1 MIVQWRVLSFYA
13 NYFGI
18 HLRLVLY
25 QTSYHSVNYSLHVL
39 YIQGY
44 LSFLFFFISG
54 LSVMDVDTLN
64 LVEPDLSI

>member
-39 YIQGY
+39 YIQ
-44 LSFLFFFISG
+44 
-54 LSVMDVDTLN
+54 DVQCFYFELIQ
-64 LVEPDLSI
+64 L